1 MVTLSYDPYLLITTK
16 KGVFG
21 VVGMQTDDILF
32 LASKEFATLED
43 SELNKAHLTTK
54 PRDELSTKSNLI
66 FNRYV
71 ITMNSD
77 STIYLTQKDQGKKL
91 QPVNK
96 QAENLQQDYLE

>member
-21 VVGMQTDDILF
+21 VVGIQTDDTLF
-32 LASKEFATLED
+32 LEFTTLED

-77 STIYLTQKDQGKKL
+77 STIHLTQKDQGKKL